1 MRMIA
6 ALLISAA
13 VLMGGCSV
21 LSTVAEDRNQLA
33 VQYATMKVM
42 ESQDVTGERVSEL
55 VAQAREYVD
64 DGASITVSALAEAA
78 RERLAE
84 SSLSPADKILID
96 AILTRAQARLEAEI
110 GEGLLDDNQRLKLLT
125 VLGWIDSA
133 ATIHAGQ

>member
-13 VLMGGCSV
+13 AFMGGCSA

-55 VAQAREYVD
+55 VEKAREHVD
-64 DGASITVSALAEAA
+64 DGASITVSALSNAA

-84 SSLSPADKILID
+84 SSLTPADKILID
-96 AILTRAQARLEAEI
+96 AILTRAQARLESEI
-110 GEGLLDDNQRLKLLT
+110 GEGLLDDTQRLQLLT